1 METGNADIVGAT
13 MEKAL
18 LCLRV
23 MRKLTVH
30 GFKTPHQ
37 TNTVMEFVQSL
48 YERIKNLLQYRKLFV
63 NSCESGLKIIWP
75 ICFSLCIQLS
85 IYRSAGVVQRKPIGS
100 VWKISGGSLQGSQGS
115 SWFPS
120 LFLCSVYP
128 YDCRLCPSLLVPTGE
143 PNSAIRFICSTVPK
157 FGEGHCTMC
166 WI

>member
-63 NSCESGLKIIWP
+63 NSCEPGLKII
-75 ICFSLCIQLS
+75 
-85 IYRSAGVVQRKPIGS
+85 
-100 VWKISGGSLQGSQGS
+100 
-115 SWFPS
+115 
-120 LFLCSVYP
+120 
-128 YDCRLCPSLLVPTGE
+128 
-143 PNSAIRFICSTVPK
+143 
-157 FGEGHCTMC
+157 
-166 WI
+166 